1 MSLLSFDLINKR
13 FDAIS
18 IGELV
23 VEFFRQEIDI
33 PFDVPGDI
41 VGPFPSGAPA
51 IFIDTMA
58 KLNGK
63 CGFIGT
69 VGNDEFADCIIG
81 RFKRDNVDVSHIVKL
96 DGVTTGTAFT
106 AYFSN
111 GSRKFIYHISDA
123 APGRF
128 SPEHIDEEYI
138 ISSRW
143 LHISGNVMAFS
154 DSAKEAVIKA
164 ASVAALNGIP
174 ISLDPNMRLEM
185 MKKEEIEALLKPV
198 LDKTTLFLPSKGEIE
213 CITGF
218 KDENRGAVEL
228 LNQGIQIVARK
239 EGEKGC
245 TIFTKDERIHINA
258 FENVNVI
265 DPTGCGD
272 SYSAAFVYGILQG
285 WSFEKIGFFANA
297 VGSLTAT
304 RKGAMEG
311 IESIEEVILFL
322 KKMKNNNLTRFTS
335 T

>member
-1 MSLLSFDLINKR
+1 MNKR

-18 IGELV
+18 LGELV
-23 VEFFRQEIDI
+23 VEFFRKEMDI
-33 PFDVPGDI
+33 PFDEPGDI
-41 VGPFPSGAPA
+41 IGPFPSGAPA

-58 KLNGK
+58 KLNAH

-69 VGNDEFADCIIG
+69 VGNDKFADCIIG
-81 RFKRDNVDVSHIVKL
+81 RLGRDNVDVSHIVKL
-96 DGVTTGTAFT
+96 DRVTTGTAFT

-111 GSRKFIYHISDA
+111 GTRKFIYHMSDA

-138 ISSRW
+138 QSSRW
-143 LHISGNVMAFS
+143 LHISGNVLAFS
-154 DSAKEAVIKA
+154 HSAKEAIIKA
-164 ASVAALNGIP
+164 ASVADLNDIP

-185 MKKEEIEALLKPV
+185 MKKEEIEALLRPV
-198 LDKTTLFLPSKGEIE
+198 LEKTTLFLPSKGEIE
-213 CITGF
+213 CITGSE
-218 KDENRGAVEL
+218 DENKGAEEL

-239 EGEKGC
+239 EGERGC
-245 TIFTKDERIHINA
+245 TIFTQDERIHINA
-258 FENVNVI
+258 FENINVI

-285 WSFEKIGFFANA
+285 WSLGKIGIFANA

-311 IESIEEVILFL
+311 IESIEEVNLFL
-322 KKMKNNNLTRFTS
+322 KKDERK
-335 T
+335 